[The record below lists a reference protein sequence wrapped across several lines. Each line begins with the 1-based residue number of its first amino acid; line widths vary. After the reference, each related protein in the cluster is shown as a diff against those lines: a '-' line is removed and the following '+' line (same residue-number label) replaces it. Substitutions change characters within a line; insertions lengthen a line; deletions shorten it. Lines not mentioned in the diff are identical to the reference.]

1 MMKQEQLEEYIEVQD
16 RKETVYRIYH
26 KLSLKHDEEAIYVSA
41 HHSEMIVRKL
51 LQHIEEIVLTMKS
64 TRVKDNWLIGA
75 PLENI
80 LCKYFRFTSHARRWD
95 QEYVEIEMHH
105 NWEGVYLKHIHEP
118 SWFHLRNFKK
128 IIEQEMLVEQEQN
141 EKFLEKI
148 KELMAIPYGDETLV
162 EGELKNYNLHEL
174 KRLHDYIQIT
184 FKNLKNSLGKVC
196 IEEWNADP
204 ANFFTEYDTGGW
216 AEIEQ

>member
-1 MMKQEQLEEYIEVQD
+1 MKQEQLEEYIEVQD

-64 TRVKDNWLIGA
+64 TRVKGNWLIGA

-80 LCKYFRFTSHARRWD
+80 LCKYFGFTSHARRWD

-128 IIEQEMLVEQEQN
+128 IIEQEMLLEQEQN

-216 AEIEQ
+216 AEIER

>member
-80 LCKYFRFTSHARRWD
+80 LCKYFGFTSHARRWN

-128 IIEQEMLVEQEQN
+128 IIEQEMLLEQEQN

-174 KRLHDYIQIT
+174 KRLQDYIQIT

-204 ANFFTEYDTGGW
+204 ANLFTEYDTDGW

>member
-1 MMKQEQLEEYIEVQD
+1 M
-16 RKETVYRIYH
+16 
-26 KLSLKHDEEAIYVSA
+26 
-41 HHSEMIVRKL
+41 
-51 LQHIEEIVLTMKS
+51 
-64 TRVKDNWLIGA
+64 
-75 PLENI
+75 
-80 LCKYFRFTSHARRWD
+80 CKYFGFTSHARRWD

-128 IIEQEMLVEQEQN
+128 IIEQEMLLEQEQN

-174 KRLHDYIQIT
+174 KRLQDYIQIT

-204 ANFFTEYDTGGW
+204 ANLFTEYDTDGW

>member
-64 TRVKDNWLIGA
+64 TRVKGNWLIGA

-80 LCKYFRFTSHARRWD
+80 LCKYFGFTSHARRWD

-128 IIEQEMLVEQEQN
+128 IIEQEMLLEQEQN

-216 AEIEQ
+216 AEIER